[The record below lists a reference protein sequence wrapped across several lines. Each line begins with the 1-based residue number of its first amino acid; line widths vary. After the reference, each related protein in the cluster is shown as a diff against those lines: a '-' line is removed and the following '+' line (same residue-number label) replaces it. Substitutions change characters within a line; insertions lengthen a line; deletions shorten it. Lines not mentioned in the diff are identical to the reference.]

1 MRILTIFLLFHLAA
15 AWVRADST
23 DRLFIRSWVELE
35 PLLRVDDGPYPIPL
49 ATAEGKLLEEGRVLF
64 SGMIYGWTFT
74 YIPGDRARQVAE
86 SFELAPVAEIPW
98 GSRRLLVRETEVA
111 DVKLWARISYTLDED
126 ESRRRS
132 AWESNTAGLSTGRG
146 KASVML
152 GPGAKLASLKDAIR
166 DAIRLSLDTRYLN
179 KPRQITGQVVLWDDP
194 QTIVRAGVYGTTAKV
209 KLQVRELVPYRI
221 F

>member
-1 MRILTIFLLFHLAA
+1 MRTKSLFLLLLFAPV
-15 AWVRADST
+15 WVHADSA
-23 DRLFIRSWVELE
+23 DRLLIRPWVELE
-35 PLLRVDDGPYPIPL
+35 PLVRIDDGPYPIPL
-49 ATAEGKLLEEGRVLF
+49 ATAEGKLLEEGRILF

-74 YIPGDRARQVAE
+74 YIPGDRERQAPE
-86 SFELAPVAEIPW
+86 SFEMATVAEIPW

-166 DAIRLSLDTRYLN
+166 DAIRLSLDARYLN

-194 QTIVRAGVYGTTAKV
+194 QTTVRAGVYGTTAKV
-209 KLQVRELVPYRI
+209 KLQVREIVPYRI

>member
-1 MRILTIFLLFHLAA
+1 M
-15 AWVRADST
+15 
-23 DRLFIRSWVELE
+23 
-35 PLLRVDDGPYPIPL
+35 
-49 ATAEGKLLEEGRVLF
+49 
-64 SGMIYGWTFT
+64 
-74 YIPGDRARQVAE
+74 
-86 SFELAPVAEIPW
+86 
-98 GSRRLLVRETEVA
+98 
-111 DVKLWARISYTLDED
+111 SYTLDED

-146 KASVML
+146 KAAVTL

-194 QTIVRAGVYGTTAKV
+194 QTTVRAGVYATSAKV

>member
-1 MRILTIFLLFHLAA
+1 MRTKSLFLLLLFAPV
-15 AWVRADST
+15 WVRADSA
-23 DRLFIRSWVELE
+23 DRLLIRPWVELE
-35 PLLRVDDGPYPIPL
+35 PLVRVDDGPYPIPL
-49 ATAEGKLLEEGRVLF
+49 ATAEGKLLEEGRILF

-74 YIPGDRARQVAE
+74 YIPGDRERQVPE
-86 SFELAPVAEIPW
+86 SFEMAPVAEIPW

-132 AWESNTAGLSTGRG
+132 AWESNTAGLSTGWG

-152 GPGAKLASLKDAIR
+152 GPAAKLASLKDAIR
-166 DAIRLSLDTRYLN
+166 DAIRLSLDARYLN

-194 QTIVRAGVYGTTAKV
+194 QTTVRAGVYGTTAKV
-209 KLQVRELVPYRI
+209 KLQVREIVPYRI